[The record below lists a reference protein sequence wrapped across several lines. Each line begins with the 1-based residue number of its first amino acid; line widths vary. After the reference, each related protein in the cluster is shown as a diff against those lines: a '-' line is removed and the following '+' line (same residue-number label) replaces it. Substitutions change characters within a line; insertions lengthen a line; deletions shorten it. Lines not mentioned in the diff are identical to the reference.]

1 MLFNHSGETT
11 HLLVRWQLSDEVSKY
26 MAKVENLEPPRDGL
40 IRQEIIS
47 HEEDQKGLITV
58 KRVIRHYHEDCMDFI
73 EFHWSE
79 PKKFTMDEI
88 RKIRSL
94 PDNFE
99 VTGKLNLYA

>member
-1 MLFNHSGETT
+1 MSET
-11 HLLVRWQLSDEVSKY
+11 
-26 MAKVENLEPPRDGL
+26 
-40 IRQEIIS
+40 
-47 HEEDQKGLITV
+47 
-58 KRVIRHYHEDCMDFI
+58 FI
-73 EFHWSE
+73 KEFHWSE